1 VGLYNIDEGVFELPG
16 SWSDQTIN
24 VLGRP
29 APDGSNFGIV
39 VTRFQLLD
47 GQSVE
52 AFADKH
58 LQDHSQMLRGFE
70 LLGRRSSVIGS
81 LAAVEAKI
89 RWVDDAHAMFHHLAF
104 VGYYGRVVVFT
115 ASSYAK
121 NAEDCEK
128 LMSRVLATAK
138 FRER

>member
-1 VGLYNIDEGVFELPG
+1 MGLYNIDEGVFDLPG
-16 SWSDQTIN
+16 SWRDQTIN

-39 VTRFQLLD
+39 VTRFQLAD
-47 GQSVE
+47 GQSLE
-52 AFADKH
+52 DFAEKH
-58 LQDHSQMLRGFE
+58 LTEHSQTLRGFE
-70 LLGRRSSVIGS
+70 LLGRRASVIGN
-81 LAAVEAKI
+81 LPAVEAKI
-89 RWVDDAHAMFHHLAF
+89 RWVDDAHAMFHHIAF
-104 VGYYGRVVVFT
+104 VAYYGRVVVFT

-128 LMSRVLATAK
+128 LMSKTLSTAK